1 MQDCTTGYG
10 MGDQMKI
17 SRGNNLW
24 RTRFLLS
31 SRVTRLQ
38 RKYEQRMIVNFY
50 KVNGGVKPPSR
61 LRSLFSKGVYKILF
75 LGKGKK

>member
-1 MQDCTTGYG
+1 MQGCITGCG
-10 MGDQMKI
+10 VEDQMKI
-17 SRGNNLW
+17 ARGHNLW

-38 RKYEQRMIVNFY
+38 RKYEQKMIVNFY
-50 KVNGGVKPPSR
+50 KVNGGVDPPSR
-61 LRSLFSKGVYKILF
+61 LRALFSKGVFKILF